1 MPRRNAVHRYGI
13 VDSSSGQWTG
23 GSIYSRTLIRSLAV
37 ACQGE
42 GVKLYL
48 LGNQGNDPEIEQLPV
63 TVTPLKS
70 PHYYRGEWRL
80 RALLGLPE
88 KSSLFETASDC
99 QISVLLPVSDIPA
112 KMPGIQVIG
121 WIPDFQHLYLPH
133 YFSLQ
138 ECQRRN
144 IIYRR
149 LAEGASL
156 VMLSSQNAMEHF
168 AAFIPAQAHKARLV
182 SFPSLQAFEPLPPDI
197 VSARSRFHLPEKFA
211 LVANQFW
218 QHKNHLQVVEALAH
232 LRRKGVRIPLVMTGL
247 PADYRDPSNR
257 AISQVLQAIA
267 AEGIGDQMWILGLV
281 SASDLLSLM
290 RTAAVVIQPSR
301 FEGWSTTVQDAKALG
316 RPLLCS
322 DIPVHREQAP
332 EALGFFPCDRP
343 DILAD
348 LLASHWAALE
358 PGPCSASEERA
369 RSKERDFARE
379 HGRRLLT
386 ICQEAD
392 A

>member
-1 MPRRNAVHRYGI
+1 MPQRSAAYRYGI
-13 VDSSSGQWTG
+13 VDNSSGRWTAG
-23 GSIYSRTLIRSLAV
+23 AIYTQILIRSLAAV
-37 ACQGE
+37 CKGE
-42 GVKLYL
+42 RVQLHL
-48 LGNQGNDPEIEQLPV
+48 LGNQGSDLDIAQLPV

-80 RALLGLPE
+80 RQLLGLPE
-88 KSSLFETASDC
+88 KSGLFHTASEN
-99 QISVLLPVSDIPA
+99 QISVLLPLSDIPV
-112 KMPGIQVIG
+112 KLRGIRTIG
-121 WIPDFQHLYLPH
+121 WIPDFQHLYLPQ

-138 ECQRRN
+138 ECQNRN

-149 LAEGASL
+149 LAERASL
-156 VMLSSQNAMEHF
+156 VMLSSRNAIEHF
-168 AAFIPAQAHKARLV
+168 DAFVPAQTHKARLA
-182 SFPSLQAFEPLPPDI
+182 SFPSLLAFESPSPKL

-218 QHKNHLQVVEALAH
+218 QHKNHLQVVEALVR
-232 LRRKGVRIPLVMTGL
+232 LRRKGLRIPLVMTGL
-247 PADYRDPSNR
+247 PADYRDPSNLV
-257 AISQVLQAIA
+257 ISQVLQAVA
-267 AEGIGDQMWILGLV
+267 AEGVGDQLSILGLV
-281 SASDLLSLM
+281 TSSDLLSLM

-343 DILAD
+343 DILGD
-348 LLASHWAALE
+348 LLASHWSVLE
-358 PGPCSASEERA
+358 PGPCLASEEGARA
-369 RSKERDFARE
+369 KEHTFALE
-379 HGRRLLT
+379 HGRRVLN